1 MARVGNLIDIYMFMG
16 NLASSSSE
24 DQEVKTGS
32 LNPESGLTN
41 QEVGQPGMDDN
52 DNPEDF
58 HQEEKGEDDGAAG
71 LPEEVEDHPS
81 LPASPSETPSLQPGE
96 VLIQEKV
103 LMARRPK
110 YKKIFKK
117 NKVSPLRTECEILTA
132 CSFRLSHTS
141 WLSHHF
147 TYTDLHPHTYRHA
160 HTHIIFK

>member
-1 MARVGNLIDIYMFMG
+1 MPGLDAEAIMARVGNLIDIYMFMG
-16 NLASSSSE
+16 NLASCHE
-24 DQEVKTGS
+24 
-32 LNPESGLTN
+32 
-41 QEVGQPGMDDN
+41 
-52 DNPEDF
+52 
-58 HQEEKGEDDGAAG
+58 EEKGEDDGAAG